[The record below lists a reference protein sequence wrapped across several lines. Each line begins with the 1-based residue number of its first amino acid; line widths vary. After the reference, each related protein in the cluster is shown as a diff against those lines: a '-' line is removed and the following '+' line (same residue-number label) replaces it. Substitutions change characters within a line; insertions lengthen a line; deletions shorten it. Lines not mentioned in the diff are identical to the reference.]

1 MVATQCGEVGVYQS
15 EFPVE
20 QPVPVFDP
28 TLLVGLILAALV
40 IAGLAFAAGRLLG
53 RRDRPGF
60 DSQVPKVIHDAIK
73 ARCVA
78 ASSAPSGEL
87 LQKTQ
92 ELIEEMEARIGPLL
106 RFGGPCAKAL
116 AALRKALDE
125 KAPPEPKP
133 HKVEGDAHGHA
144 AHKLEAKAH
153 AHAESPA
160 AKEGHPG
167 HGTGCKCEACLVI
180 AIGHAAPG
188 LSIVGP
194 RVGAQTV
201 VITPPPAPPPPP
213 PAPTPPPVAEKPADH
228 GPDEPKMLSH
238 KDYSRQ
244 VRMAVI
250 DVSDFWSRGD
260 CLKELQ
266 ACQLA
271 LNATQPFPGGGG
283 DWEGRRSGE
292 RAENRVHNRQAKP
305 ELSA

>member
-1 MVATQCGEVGVYQS
+1 MAATHCREGGVYQS

-28 TLLVGLILAALV
+28 TLLVGLILAALL

-53 RRDRPGF
+53 RRDRRGV
-60 DSQVPKVIHDAIK
+60 DTNVPKIIHDAIK

-106 RFGGPCAKAL
+106 RFGGPCSKAL
-116 AALRKALDE
+116 AALRKALED
-125 KAPPEPKP
+125 KAPPEDKP
-133 HKVEGDAHGHA
+133 HKPDAGGHGHGSHKPEPKGHGEA
-144 AHKLEAKAH
+144 EAHT
-153 AHAESPA
+153 
-160 AKEGHPG
+160 EGHPG

-201 VITPPPAPPPPP
+201 VITPPPPPP
-213 PAPTPPPVAEKPADH
+213 PAPPPADKPH
-228 GPDEPKMLSH
+228 DHKPEEPKLLSH

-271 LNATQPFPGGGG
+271 LNATQPFRADGGSDG
-283 DWEGRRSGE
+283 EGRRSGE
-292 RAENRVHNRQAKP
+292 RAE
-305 ELSA
+305 